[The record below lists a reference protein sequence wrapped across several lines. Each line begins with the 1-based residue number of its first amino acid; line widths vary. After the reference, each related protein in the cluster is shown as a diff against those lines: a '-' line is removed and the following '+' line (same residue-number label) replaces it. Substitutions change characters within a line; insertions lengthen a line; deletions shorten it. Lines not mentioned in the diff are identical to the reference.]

1 MVKGMP
7 AVAAPEEIDAS
18 DASWLHA
25 GGCAE
30 CGLARIR
37 RRERSRRCLGCAA
50 SRAQGEPTLNA
61 ARTRGGHVNAVYLIV
76 LGLGVPALTFSGL
89 WFWRLRHQRHAGGRL
104 TETEIAARIA
114 ARQEELRQE
123 REARDEH
130 LAGLIAHLLQSAVDA
145 RSLQNAADARSES
158 HAARYS
164 AERPI
169 RQ

>member
-1 MVKGMP
+1 MP
-7 AVAAPEEIDAS
+7 ATP
-18 DASWLHA
+18 A
-25 GGCAE
+25 GCVPAVVRNVGEREYAE
-30 CGLARIR
+30 KTGLA
-37 RRERSRRCLGCAA
+37 AA
-50 SRAQGEPTLNA
+50 WDGLPRAPRVNPTLKA
-61 ARTRGGHVNAVYLIV
+61 ARTRGGHVNAVYLIL

-89 WFWRLRHQRHAGGRL
+89 WFWRLRHQSHAGGQL

-123 REARDEH
+123 REAQDEH